1 MRTVR
6 QPMRFFLLD
15 RILEIEPGR
24 RIVTRKALT
33 GAEEY
38 LADHFPRFPVM
49 PGVLMLEALVQSAAW
64 LVHATHDF
72 SHSLVLLSEAKN
84 VTYRS
89 FVAPGDVLELE
100 VSARD
105 IGPTRSEFN
114 GVGQCDGEQIIKA
127 RLTLAHENLA
137 DADATGSQRDA
148 RLIAWH
154 RERFAL
160 LGGPERMKAA
170 MTT

>member
-1 MRTVR
+1 
-6 QPMRFFLLD
+6 MRFLLLD
-15 RILEIEPGR
+15 RILQLEPGR

-49 PGVLMLEALVQSAAW
+49 PGVLMLEAMVQSAAW
-64 LVHATHDF
+64 LVHASNDF

-89 FVAPGDVLELE
+89 FVVPGDVLEIE
-100 VSARD
+100 VSARQ
-105 IGPTRSEFN
+105 IGPTRSEFT
-114 GVGQCDGEQIIKA
+114 GMGRCDGQDVVKA
-127 RLTLAHENLA
+127 RLALTHQNLA
-137 DADATGSQRDA
+137 DEDMTRSQRDA
-148 RLIAWH
+148 RMIAWH

-160 LGGPERMKAA
+160 LGGPERTKVAGA
-170 MTT
+170 T